1 MAFKMNGYSAYDKR
15 DTTFK
20 KDGLPEGFYDAY
32 SNADKTNVSG
42 ASLNEQATKVASVKA
57 GKFVAVYR

>member
-20 KDGLPEGFYDAY
+20 KDGLPEGFYSAY
-32 SNADKTNVSG
+32 GSADKTNASG
-42 ASLNEQATKVASVKA
+42 ASLNEQATKAASVKA